1 MSIKKS
7 HVLKN
12 NNLSNNKIDN
22 DDFANTKKN
31 NNKDDL
37 NLSGVNN
44 IDKIFEKPVKPENE
58 IANSKIFKSIKD
70 SINFFS
76 DSLTLPTSSKDLLEN
91 NSQFFDNAN
100 YTLPTKSIVENSIR
114 LIDKNFKNPNS
125 SHNSNINNSI
135 IEESSRFFKEI
146 IKTLPTKED
155 VNMTSTNDSSR
166 FFKEIIKTLPTKE
179 DVNMISTNDSSRF
192 FKSTKNIFPIKNSI
206 KESDN
211 TKLNSSCINFYC
223 NIRPKFEKF
232 YNKLIL
238 KPDKEIKICD
248 RSNLNKEIIKF
259 IKIIFKLQFIY
270 LSNINYFSNNGLNL
284 KFIFEND
291 FNVNQCLQLVM
302 INK

>member
-1 MSIKKS
+1 MKFSKDVCFFLISIFFIIEISCVMSIKKS

-155 VNMTSTNDSSR
+155 VNM
-166 FFKEIIKTLPTKE
+166 
-179 DVNMISTNDSSRF
+179 ISTNDSSRF

-291 FNVNQCLQLVM
+291 FNVNKCLQSVM
-302 INK
+302 TNQ

>member
-37 NLSGVNN
+37 NLSGVDN

-166 FFKEIIKTLPTKE
+166 FFK
-179 DVNMISTNDSSRF
+179 
-192 FKSTKNIFPIKNSI
+192 STKNIFPIKNSI